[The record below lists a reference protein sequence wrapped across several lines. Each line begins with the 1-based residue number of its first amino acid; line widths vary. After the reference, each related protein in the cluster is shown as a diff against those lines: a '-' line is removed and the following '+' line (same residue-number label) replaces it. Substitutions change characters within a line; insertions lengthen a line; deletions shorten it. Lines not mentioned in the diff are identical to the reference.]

1 MMNKFKMS
9 RSAFES
15 CIRAKMG
22 DPHDFDNIDVIEDEN
37 CEKCELCGWLIAEL
51 NDVKFHNKKKRGS
64 KIWLATERE
73 TGYTLILRKCVEP
86 VEPKEKK

>member
-1 MMNKFKMS
+1 MNKFKMS

-51 NDVKFHNKKKRGS
+51 NDVKFHNKKKLCEQCYLGEIENPELTLS
-64 KIWLATERE
+64 EER
-73 TGYTLILRKCVEP
+73 
-86 VEPKEKK
+86 